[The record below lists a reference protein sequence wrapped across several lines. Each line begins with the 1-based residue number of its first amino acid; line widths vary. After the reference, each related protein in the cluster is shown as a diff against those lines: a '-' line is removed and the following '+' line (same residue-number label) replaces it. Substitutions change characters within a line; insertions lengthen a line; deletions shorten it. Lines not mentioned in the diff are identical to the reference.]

1 MTQYFDACKILTQH
15 ILAHVEKHYLILK
28 ILTQYFDVWEIM
40 TQYFDV
46 WKILTHY
53 LGLPNFPH
61 PHTHRPATHGG
72 PSPLFGRGQW

>member
-46 WKILTHY
+46 WKIPTHY
-53 LGLPNFPH
+53 FDVWNIFPT
-61 PHTHRPATHGG
+61 PTPRPATHGG